1 MDVITSFAWIGW
13 LVLILIFIT
22 VEMLTLEFTFLMMAV
37 GSVVGLVSGL
47 FGVPWWGQLI
57 VAAVASVLLLL
68 LIRPPLLRL
77 LKRGADPAKSNVA
90 ALLGIQGTVIQT
102 LSTTAGG
109 QVKLSNG
116 ETWTARIDS
125 AAPAHDLQPGERVLV
140 AGIEGST
147 AVVVP
152 DERTSP

>member
-22 VEMLTLEFTFLMMAV
+22 VEMLTLEFTFLMIAV
-37 GSVVGLVSGL
+37 GSVAGLVSGL
-47 FGVPWWGQLI
+47 IGVPWWGQLI

-68 LIRPPLLRL
+68 LIRPPLLRV

-90 ALLGIQGTVIQT
+90 ALLGIEGTVIQT

-116 ETWTARIDS
+116 ETWTARID
-125 AAPAHDLQPGERVLV
+125 ATAPSDDLKPGERVLV

-147 AVVVP
+147 AVVIP
-152 DERTSP
+152 TERTSP

>member
-22 VEMLTLEFTFLMMAV
+22 VEMLTLEFTFLMIAV
-37 GSVVGLVSGL
+37 GSVAGLVSGL
-47 FGVPWWGQLI
+47 IGVPWWGQLI

-68 LIRPPLLRL
+68 LIRPPLLRV

-90 ALLGIQGTVIQT
+90 ALLGIEGTVIQT
-102 LSTTAGG
+102 LSTPAGG

-116 ETWTARIDS
+116 ETWTARID
-125 AAPAHDLQPGERVLV
+125 ATAPSDDLQPGERVLV

-147 AVVVP
+147 AVVIP
-152 DERTSP
+152 TERTSP